1 MVWTE
6 LEMQIALVFVFLEC
20 GLISPSPKVPALS
33 SALYKSTDGALAW
46 HGIELDVSE

>member
-6 LEMQIALVFVFLEC
+6 LEMQIALVFVFLES

-33 SALYKSTDGALAW
+33 SALYKSTDWGISMAW
-46 HGIELDVSE
+46 D